1 MDKILPR
8 EKWDVRWSV
17 KPAEREGNWFFIR
30 NEYFPFL
37 PLSLSPF
44 FELVSGEKSANEISS
59 RFFDSPPFSTRN
71 YTASNF
77 SQPGVS
83 SSSSGTVSGRKR
95 VI

>member
-8 EKWDVRWSV
+8 EKWDVRSSE
-17 KPAEREGNWFFIR
+17 KPGEREGNWFFIR
-30 NEYFPFL
+30 NEYFPFFPFL
-37 PLSLSPF
+37 PLSLFLLF

-59 RFFDSPPFSTRN
+59 RFFDSLPFSTRN

-77 SQPGVS
+77 SQPDVFHPL
-83 SSSSGTVSGRKR
+83 GRRRR